1 MALARFVAKNAF
13 RNQRRSV
20 LTILSVGFS
29 MLLLTI
35 MMAVWRSFYLDQ
47 LGAESAL
54 RLIVRPRVSSYLML
68 SLPSYYAAKIRA
80 VPGVVNVTPCNLFS
94 GLYANDRSENAFA
107 QIGTDSHTF
116 LKVHPDYEIAPEQ
129 VAAWQRDR
137 AGAIVDSQLAK
148 QYGWK
153 PGDRIMVKGSVFPVN
168 LELNI
173 RGIFKAPVATQAII
187 FDWQYV
193 EEAVQVANGRDN
205 MFLVLADSPQSVSRV
220 ATAVD
225 ALFQDST
232 MPTKTETEKAFELD
246 FISMLGNVKAF
257 ILGICAAVLFTTLL
271 VSANSTAMSIRD
283 RTWEV
288 AVLKTLGYPCRTIL
302 GMFVGEAIT
311 LSMTAGALGSSTAYC
326 LLYAM
331 AHSAQ
336 GQLYGGV
343 LKITPPTVVLVL
355 LVSMLVGFLSA
366 AIPSYRASRMNVVE
380 GLRHIG

>member
-1 MALARFVAKNAF
+1 LLWPRFVAKNAF
-13 RNQRRSV
+13 RNERRSV

-35 MMAVWRSFYLDQ
+35 MMAVWRSFYIDQ

-68 SLPSYYAAKIRA
+68 SLPSYYQEKIMV
-80 VPGVVNVTPCNLFS
+80 VPGVVNVTPCNLFA
-94 GLYANDRSENAFA
+94 GLYKNDNSENTFA

-116 LKVHPDYEIAPEQ
+116 LKVHPDYEIPQDQ
-129 VAAWQRDR
+129 VVAWQKDR
-137 AGAIVDSQLAK
+137 AGTIVDSQLAK
-148 QYGWK
+148 KYGWI
-153 PGDRIMVKGSVFPVN
+153 PGDRVVVRGSIFPVN

-173 RGIFKAPVATQAII
+173 RGIFKTPIPTQAII

-193 EEAVQVANGRDN
+193 EEAVRETKGRDN

-220 ATAVD
+220 ANAVD
-225 ALFQDST
+225 ALFRNST
-232 MPTKTETEKAFELD
+232 VPTKTETEKAFELD

-257 ILGICAAVLFTTLL
+257 ILGICGAVLFATLL
-271 VSANSTAMSIRD
+271 VSANTMAMSIRE
-283 RTWEV
+283 RTREV
-288 AVLKTLGYPCRTIL
+288 AVLKALGYPRRTIL
-302 GMFVGEAIT
+302 GLFVGEAIT
-311 LSMTAGALGSSTAYC
+311 LSMTGGVLGSSTAYG
-326 LLYAM
+326 LLYAI

-343 LKITPPTVVLVL
+343 LKITPPTLVLVL
-355 LVSMLVGFLSA
+355 LVSVFVGFLSA
-366 AIPSYRASRMNVVE
+366 AIPSYRASRANIVE